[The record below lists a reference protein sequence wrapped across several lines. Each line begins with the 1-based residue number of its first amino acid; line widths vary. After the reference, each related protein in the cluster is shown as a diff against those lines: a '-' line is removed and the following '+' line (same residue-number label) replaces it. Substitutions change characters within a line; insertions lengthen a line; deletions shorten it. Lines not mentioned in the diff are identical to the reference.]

1 MNHSRERFIVTSQ
14 RFRRV
19 RSVYGDPLFR
29 KAIITSVLIAI
40 AYYLTA
46 RIGFLFSLQPGSVS
60 TLWMPNSILLAGL
73 LLTDKRWWWLVV
85 LICLP
90 AHISAESESGV
101 PARMILSWFI
111 SNSFQALI
119 GASFIRYFQPGTIR
133 LDRIKHL
140 VTFLI
145 FGAFLAPFLASFLDA
160 ALVELNAW
168 GDHSYWEVWKIRFF
182 SNVLATLTLVPFI
195 LEWVHTDFNRLRR
208 APLTRYL
215 EALLLL
221 IALVGVGYL
230 VFNAEQT
237 YLMNRP
243 ASLYW
248 PLPFLVFAT
257 VRFGL
262 RGAATVLLLVTFMA
276 IIGSTRGGGPFITNS
291 APENALSIQI
301 FLVLVS
307 VPLLAVAAIMRERDV
322 SEHALGEINVRNQAI
337 LRAIPDMMFILDR
350 QGVYLDY
357 YTRDANALLL
367 PPAAFL
373 GRSVREVLPPE
384 LAEQVMEVIAKVAEN
399 EPPQV
404 LEYSLPINNEERYY
418 EARLVSADG
427 PNVLTIVRDIT
438 ETRQATE
445 AVRKSEERLSAS
457 ARMIRSL
464 AGKLITAQESER
476 RRIAIL
482 LHDDVGQ
489 SVAAL
494 GLTIN
499 RLKRKLPE
507 DPGATIRELDQ
518 VYRQLD
524 SLTAQI
530 RQLSHQLHP
539 EVLEH
544 LGLVKALRS
553 HVAELSSEEQ
563 LAVKFAADVKTDP
576 VPPEI
581 AVCIYRVALE
591 ALRNVSAHSGAH
603 SAQVT
608 LSETNGWLVLEVA
621 DSGTGFDV
629 EKLGHGTGL
638 GLASSEERVKLLHGS
653 LEIRSVAQ
661 YGTRL
666 TARVPLTS

>member
-1 MNHSRERFIVTSQ
+1 VYRE
-14 RFRRV
+14 
-19 RSVYGDPLFR
+19 PLFR
-29 KAIITSVLIAI
+29 RALTTAILISI

-46 RIGFLFSLQPGSVS
+46 KVGFLFSLQPGSVS

-73 LLTDKRWWWLVV
+73 LLTDTRFWWLVV

-90 AHISAESESGV
+90 AHISAELESGV
-101 PARMILSWFI
+101 PTRMILSWFI

-119 GASFIRYFQPGTIR
+119 GAALIRYFVPVDLR
-133 LDRIKHL
+133 LDRNKHL
-140 VTFLI
+140 ATFLV

-160 ALVELNAW
+160 GLVKLNIS
-168 GDHSYWEVWKIRFF
+168 DPHTYWELWKVRFL

-195 LEWVHTDFNRLRR
+195 LEWVRTDFARLKR
-208 APLTRYL
+208 APPIRFV
-215 EALLLL
+215 EASLLVIVLF
-221 IALVGVGYL
+221 GVGYI
-230 VFNAEQT
+230 VFNSLQT
-237 YLMNRP
+237 PFVNRP

-262 RGAATVLLLVTFMA
+262 RGVSSVLLLVTFMA
-276 IIGSTRGGGPFITNS
+276 IIGSTRGGGPFS
-291 APENALSIQI
+291 AASASENALSIQI
-301 FLVLVS
+301 FLILVS
-307 VPLLAVAAIMRERDV
+307 VPLLALAAIIRERHV
-322 SEHALGEINVRNQAI
+322 SEHALAEINLRNQAI
-337 LRAIPDMMFILDR
+337 LRAIPDMMFIIDKNC
-350 QGVYLDY
+350 VYLDY
-357 YTRDANALLL
+357 YTRDERALLRS
-367 PPAAFL
+367 PKDFL
-373 GRSVREVLPPE
+373 GKHVRDVLPAD
-384 LAEQVMEVIAKVAEN
+384 LAEQVCEAIGKVTED
-399 EPPQV
+399 EPLQV
-404 LEYSLPINNEERYY
+404 LEYSLHIGNDDRYY
-418 EARLVSADG
+418 EARLVRADG
-427 PNVLTIVRDIT
+427 PNVLTMVRDIT
-438 ETRQATE
+438 ETRKAAE
-445 AVRKSEERLSAS
+445 AIRKSEERLSAS

-476 RRIAIL
+476 RRIALL

-489 SVAAL
+489 SVAAI

-499 RLKRKLPE
+499 RLKRKLPD
-507 DPGATIRELDQ
+507 DPQSTIGELDQ

-553 HVAELSSEEQ
+553 HVAELSNEEQ
-563 LAVKFAADVKTDP
+563 LEVKFAAEVNTDP

-581 AVCIYRVALE
+581 SVCIYRVALE
-591 ALRNVSAHSGAH
+591 ALRNVSIHSGAN
-603 SAQVT
+603 SAQVN
-608 LSETNGWLVLEVA
+608 LSENNGWLVLEVS
-621 DSGTGFDV
+621 DSGKGFDV

-666 TARVPLTS
+666 TARVPLANSK

>member
-1 MNHSRERFIVTSQ
+1 MTPQ
-14 RFRRV
+14 RIRRTQL
-19 RSVYGDPLFR
+19 VYRDPLFR
-29 KAIITSVLIAI
+29 KALTISILISI

-46 RIGFLFSLQPGSVS
+46 KVGFLFSLQPGSVS

-73 LLTDKRWWWLVV
+73 LLTNKRWWWLLV
-85 LICLP
+85 LICVP
-90 AHISAESESGV
+90 AHIAAELESGV
-101 PARMILSWFI
+101 PARMIGSWFI

-119 GASFIRYFQPGTIR
+119 GAALMRYFLPGEIR
-133 LDRIKHL
+133 LDRTKYL
-140 VTFLI
+140 ATFLI

-160 ALVELNAW
+160 ALVTLNAW
-168 GDHSYWEVWKIRFF
+168 GDQTYWELWKVRFF

-195 LEWVHTDFNRLRR
+195 LEWVQTDFTRLKR

-221 IALVGVGYL
+221 IVLFGVGYI
-230 VFNAEQT
+230 VFNTEHNSFVNKA
-237 YLMNRP
+237 

-262 RGAATVLLLVTFMA
+262 RGVTTVLLLVTFMA
-276 IIGSTRGGGPFITNS
+276 IIGSMQGGGPFIAS
-291 APENALSIQI
+291 SGPEKALSIQI
-301 FLVLVS
+301 FLILVS
-307 VPLLAVAAIMRERDV
+307 VPLLGLAAIIRERRI
-322 SEHALGEINVRNQAI
+322 SEQALAEINLRNQAI
-337 LRAIPDMMFILDR
+337 LRAIPDMMFIIDKNC
-350 QGVYLDY
+350 VYLDY
-357 YTRDANALLL
+357 YARDEGTLLVS
-367 PPAAFL
+367 PEEFL
-373 GRSVREVLPPE
+373 GKHVRDVLPPDV
-384 LAEQVMEVIAKVAEN
+384 AEQVCEVIGRVTEN
-399 EPPQV
+399 AAPQV
-404 LEYSLPINNEERYY
+404 LEYSLQLGGEERYY

-427 PNVLTIVRDIT
+427 PNILSMVRDIT
-438 ETRQATE
+438 EARQAAE
-445 AVRKSEERLSAS
+445 AIRKSEERLSAS
-457 ARMIRSL
+457 TRMIRSL

-476 RRIAIL
+476 RRISLL

-489 SVAAL
+489 TVAAIA
-494 GLTIN
+494 LTIN
-499 RLKRKLPE
+499 RLKRKLPD
-507 DPGATIRELDQ
+507 DPQSTIAELDQ

-539 EVLEH
+539 GVLEH

-553 HVAELSSEEQ
+553 YVAELTNEEQ
-563 LAVKFAADVKTDP
+563 IAVNFAADVKTDP

-581 AVCIYRVALE
+581 AVCVYRVALE
-591 ALRNVSAHSGAH
+591 ALRNVSVHSGAN
-603 SAQVT
+603 SAHVN
-608 LSETNGWLVLEVA
+608 LSESNGWLVLEVS
-621 DSGTGFDV
+621 DSGKGFDV

-666 TARVPLTS
+666 TARVPLKNSR